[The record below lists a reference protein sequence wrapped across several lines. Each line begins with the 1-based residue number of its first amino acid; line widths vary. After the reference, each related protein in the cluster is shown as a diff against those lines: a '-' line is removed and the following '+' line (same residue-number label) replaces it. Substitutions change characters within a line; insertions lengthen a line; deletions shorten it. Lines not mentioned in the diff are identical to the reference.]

1 MLSDVPSLSSVDVS
15 RLNATLTPIMLKKVR
30 RFNDIS
36 VNVFSDQ
43 SSEAFTDDRK
53 MITFGGTPK
62 GVRGR
67 DTRSYMLIKAS
78 PWEMPYHDASSV
90 LGTDASISIYV
101 SDSFEF
107 EAAGAISSAL
117 IKACKSESDA
127 GK

>member
-62 GVRGR
+62 GIRGR
-67 DTRSYMLIKAS
+67 YIKTK
-78 PWEMPYHDASSV
+78 SSV
-90 LGTDASISIYV
+90 VTV
-101 SDSFEF
+101 
-107 EAAGAISSAL
+107 
-117 IKACKSESDA
+117 
-127 GK
+127 